1 MFFYE
6 KAKPP
11 IKEHFFEHLALNIAI
26 VIAGVP
32 MFEMQ
37 NFPAWANS
45 SLVEKIKSC

>member
-1 MFFYE
+1 M
-6 KAKPP
+6 
-11 IKEHFFEHLALNIAI
+11 EHLALNIAI

-45 SLVEKIKSC
+45 SLVEKIKSCQIDDEKVERSKEWH